1 MGLPGD
7 NGQTGVTGPTGIAGS
22 ATNTGATGPTGTT
35 GPTGIAG
42 SATNTGATGPTGTP
56 GYGTLFL
63 WTAGNQANPTEMSDG
78 LGPPFYFNEIS
89 LYGNAT
95 NFFSALQ
102 SMYLWQTTYLNVTDS
117 TGQFVIIGVSA
128 VSYSS
133 SVWQVGGGVV
143 VSSGAGPLS
152 GTCYVSFYVQSASTG
167 PTGETGPTGLTGSTG
182 PTGTFGLEGTGHGD
196 YIYYSGT
203 SWAVGSTIISI
214 GSEAGQTN
222 QLDYSIAI
230 GTKAGY
236 SNQDSNAIAIGY
248 QAGCNAQ
255 GNYAI
260 AIGYKAGE
268 DSQHST
274 SIVFNASDAALNPTT
289 TGLYVNP
296 IRSTIY
302 NSTNQLFYDTVSR
315 EITYYPV
322 EKPVFSAYL
331 SNVDAFVT
339 TTMSTILLNAV
350 EYDTAGSWD
359 TTNYRYYAST
369 AGYYQVNGRYIT
381 QSNVQNGDQVSIL
394 IRKNGVEYKYGQDY
408 KAANAD
414 FGSAIV
420 ATLVVLQKGDYI
432 DLAALITGTG
442 DHLLASTIATTYF
455 NGAFIRGL

>member
-7 NGQTGVTGPTGIAGS
+7 NGQTGV
-22 ATNTGATGPTGTT
+22 T

-102 SMYLWQTTYLNVTDS
+102 SMYNYQPTYLNVADS
-117 TGQFVIIGVSA
+117 ANQFVIIGVSA

-133 SVWQVGGGVV
+133 PVWQVSGGVL

-152 GTCYVSFYVQSASTG
+152 G
-167 PTGETGPTGLTGSTG
+167 PTGSTG

-214 GSEAGQTN
+214 GSEAGQIN

-230 GTKAGY
+230 GAKAGY

-274 SIVFNASDAALNPTT
+274 SIVLNASDAALNPTT

-331 SNVDAFVT
+331 SNADAFVT
-339 TTMSTILLNAV
+339 PTLSTILLNAI

-381 QSNVQNGDQVSIL
+381 QENVNNGDQVSIA
-394 IRKNGVEYKYGQDY
+394 IRRNGSEYKFGQDY

-414 FGSAIV
+414 LGSAVV
-420 ATLVVLQKGDYI
+420 ASLVILQKGDYI
-432 DLAALITGTG
+432 DLAALTTGTNR
-442 DHLLASTIATTYF
+442 LLASTISQTYF